1 MYNAGIVRMIKTNYH
16 MHSNYSDGKAD
27 PEEYVKAAVEK
38 GFVSIGF
45 TEHGPTKFKKHW
57 ELKPER
63 VGEYFSEIKRLKNKY
78 SSDIEIYCGLE
89 LDFLPGVESN
99 DFYEHDIDYRIGSI
113 HYFFDEEDIYGV
125 DCNFEDFKKTIFD
138 YFSGDVKKMVG
149 EFYSRII
156 QMVEKFQPEIIGHFD
171 LIKINNTQNQFFHE
185 GESWYISEVM
195 KVLEYISSKGTML
208 DVNTGG
214 ITRGYLT
221 EPYPSAWA
229 LREAARLKIPVT
241 LNSDA
246 HRPEHI
252 DGNFE
257 LVTQILKDAGY
268 QEKMILKSGKWQ
280 AAEL

>member
-1 MYNAGIVRMIKTNYH
+1 MIKTNYH
-16 MHSNYSDGKAD
+16 MHSNFSDGKAD
-27 PEEYVKAAVEK
+27 PEEYVKAAIEK

-57 ELKPER
+57 ELESEKT
-63 VGEYFSEIKRLKNKY
+63 GEYFAEIKRLKDKY

-89 LDFLPGVESN
+89 LDFLPGVDSN
-99 DFYEHDIDYRIGSI
+99 DFYEHDLDYRIGSI
-113 HYFFDEEDIYGV
+113 HYFFDDEDIYGI
-125 DCNFEDFKKTIFD
+125 DCRFEDFKKTVFD
-138 YFSGDVKKMVG
+138 YFRADVKAMVK
-149 EFYSRII
+149 EFYFRII
-156 QMVEKFQPEIIGHFD
+156 SMVEKFQPEIIGHFD

-185 GESWYISEVM
+185 GESWYIDEVM

-221 EPYPSAWA
+221 DPYPSAWA
-229 LREAARLKIPVT
+229 LREASRLKIPVT

-268 QEKMILKSGKWQ
+268 SEKMILRGEKWESV
-280 AAEL
+280 EL

>member
-1 MYNAGIVRMIKTNYH
+1 MIKTNYH

-27 PEEYVKAAVEK
+27 PEDYVKTAIEK

-45 TEHGPTKFKKHW
+45 TEHGPTKFKKPW
-57 ELKPER
+57 ELKPEN
-63 VGEYFSEIKRLKNKY
+63 VGKYFFEIDRLKKLY
-78 SSDIEIYCGLE
+78 ADKIEIYCGLE

-99 DFYEHDIDYRIGSI
+99 DFYEHDLDYRIGSI
-113 HYFFDEEDIYGV
+113 HYFFDDEDIYGV
-125 DCNFEDFKKTIFD
+125 DCNFEEFKKTIFD
-138 YFSGDVKKMVG
+138 YFSGNVRKMVG

-156 QMVEKFQPEIIGHFD
+156 QMVDKFRPEIIGHFD
-171 LIKINNTQNQFFHE
+171 LIKINNFNMQFFSE
-185 GESWYISEVM
+185 DEKWYIDEVM
-195 KVLEYISSKGTML
+195 KVLDYISSKGTML

-229 LREAARLKIPVT
+229 LRESARLKIPVT

-268 QEKMILKSGKWQ
+268 REKMIMRGGKWESS
-280 AAEL
+280 EL

>member
-1 MYNAGIVRMIKTNYH
+1 MIKTNYH

-57 ELKPER
+57 ELKSEK

-125 DCNFEDFKKTIFD
+125 DCNFEEFKKTIFD
-138 YFSGDVKKMVG
+138 YFSGDVRKMVG
-149 EFYSRII
+149 EFYYRII
-156 QMVEKFQPEIIGHFD
+156 LMVDKFKPEIIGHFD
-171 LIKINNTQNQFFHE
+171 LIKINNFNRQFFSE
-185 GESWYISEVM
+185 DEKWYIDEVM
-195 KVLEYISSKGTML
+195 KVLEFISGKGTML

-221 EPYPSAWA
+221 DPYPSAWA
-229 LREAARLKIPVT
+229 LREASRLKIPVT

-268 QEKMILKSGKWQ
+268 REKMILRGGNWES
-280 AAEL
+280 AEL

>member
-1 MYNAGIVRMIKTNYH
+1 MIKTNYH
-16 MHSNYSDGKAD
+16 MHSNFSDGKAD
-27 PEEYVKAAVEK
+27 LEDYVKAAIEK

-45 TEHGPTKFKKHW
+45 SEHGPTKFKKHW
-57 ELKPER
+57 ELTQDR
-63 VGEYFSEIKRLKNKY
+63 VKEYFSETKRLKEFY
-78 SSDIEIYCGLE
+78 SDRIEIYCGLE

-99 DFYEHDIDYRIGSI
+99 DFYEYDLDYRIGSI

-125 DCNFEDFKKTIFD
+125 DCKFDDFKKTVFD
-138 YFSGDVKKMVG
+138 YFKGDIKKMVG

-156 QMVEKFQPEIIGHFD
+156 QMVEKFEPEIIGHFD
-171 LIKINNTQNQFFHE
+171 LIKINNTQNKFFHE
-185 GESWYISEVM
+185 GESWYKDEVM
-195 KVLEYISSKGTML
+195 KVLEFISDKGTML

-214 ITRGYLT
+214 ITRGFLT

-229 LREAARLKIPVT
+229 LKEAAHLKIPVT

-268 QEKMILKSGKWQ
+268 KEKMILSGGKWES
-280 AAEL
+280 AGL

>member
-1 MYNAGIVRMIKTNYH
+1 MIKTNYH

-27 PEEYVKAAVEK
+27 PEDYVKTAIEK

-45 TEHGPTKFKKHW
+45 TEHGPTKFKKPW
-57 ELKPER
+57 ELKPEN
-63 VGEYFSEIKRLKNKY
+63 VGKYFFEIDRLKKLY
-78 SSDIEIYCGLE
+78 ADKIEIYCGLE

-99 DFYEHDIDYRIGSI
+99 DFYEHDLDYRIGSI
-113 HYFFDEEDIYGV
+113 HYFFDDEDIYGV
-125 DCNFEDFKKTIFD
+125 DCNFEEFKKTIFD
-138 YFSGDVKKMVG
+138 YFSGNVRKMVG

-185 GESWYISEVM
+185 GESWYVSEVM

>member
-1 MYNAGIVRMIKTNYH
+1 MIKTNYH
-16 MHSNYSDGKAD
+16 MHSNFSDGKAD

-57 ELKPER
+57 ELKSEK

-89 LDFLPGVESN
+89 LDFLPRVESN
-99 DFYEHDIDYRIGSI
+99 DFYEHDLDYRIGSI

-125 DCNFEDFKKTIFD
+125 DCNFEEFKKTIFD
-138 YFSGDVKKMVG
+138 YFSGDVRKMVG
-149 EFYSRII
+149 EFYYRII

-185 GESWYISEVM
+185 GESWYVSEVM

-268 QEKMILKSGKWQ
+268 KEKMILLGGKWES
-280 AAEL
+280 AEL